1 LLRILDTSV
10 AIAVGDVES
19 AVSVRFEALE
29 QLPVLSVLTLVEL
42 QGGVAAA
49 KTEKEKR
56 AALLGRLSEALP
68 VLPFEERHARLYG
81 EMVRTLGFSRAK
93 VIDRMLAAQALDAG
107 AALATLNPKDFRE
120 IPGLSVEDWSG

>member
-1 LLRILDTSV
+1 MLRILDTSV

-56 AALLGRLSEALP
+56 AALLDRLSEALP

-93 VIDRMLAAQALDAG
+93 VIHRMLAAQALDAG